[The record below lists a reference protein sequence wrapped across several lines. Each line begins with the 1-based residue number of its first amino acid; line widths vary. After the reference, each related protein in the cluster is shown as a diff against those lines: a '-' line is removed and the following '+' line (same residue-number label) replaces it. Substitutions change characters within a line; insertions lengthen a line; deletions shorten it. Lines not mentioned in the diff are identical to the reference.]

1 MNAVDHYDQFRAQV
15 PTVFGR
21 SLDRAIAALQAQSGP
36 PGGAVLDRKTAVWG
50 DLLRR
55 RADLCKAFAQR
66 LDEVV
71 QGAELDW
78 PPLSRHALP
87 SAQDMDPL
95 LDMQSHGASVSAPVP
110 LASLGL
116 VDNAGFLA
124 SYRRCLES
132 VKRCESDGVA
142 RRFER
147 LAAPRHGLAVA
158 HRLMDEASPDLA
170 TLERRMQHL
179 APALVDELQ
188 GLYRRLSGLAQRSDL
203 AALTGLTASDDEDVL
218 PALDRLC
225 QPEHAPTPALLKAFL
240 NPAHVRLKAPLPNRF
255 RGLVQAQ
262 MEAVEASTRAPG
274 DRTGSASAA
283 APAGVGSVLDERTWG
298 VWSQP
303 SARTLRLLRLKASA
317 ETFEQVVA
325 LDVVRAL
332 VGRLAAHPLLLR
344 PVGEALVALEPTLL
358 RLAREEPRFITQPSH
373 PARRLLDGVLHRAV
387 EHNDASTPAFV
398 DFYRSVLQAF
408 LELHALPEARSPDFL
423 RVLERLMATWDASD
437 QALQAQQAQRLQ
449 ALRQAE
455 QRQAVAQ
462 QIARAWSQLPEMAH
476 APEGVVSFLRDE
488 WSTVLAGLRV
498 SPPDGGPDAQTCERA
513 VASLLWCVQPAVLAN
528 DADSVRAALPELMR
542 TLRRGLA
549 AIGRPEG
556 PAQERLAALEAL
568 CQPPTQP
575 NLAEEEASSQE
586 AGSVQGA
593 EPQPAPDAR
602 PLPVTAVVV
611 EPEPIE
617 PKRTVYRP
625 EEPWLDRSELMFAG
639 VEEARPT
646 DFSELGALRPVTT
659 ADVSAVSELNDAAV
673 EAVLAGLALGAWVDL
688 LSQGTWLRAQLV
700 WSNTTLTLF
709 LFHSAGGRTHS
720 MSRRSCIKLIQD
732 RRLSLVSAAPDVQRA
747 IGSIANTQPANL

>member
-1 MNAVDHYDQFRAQV
+1 MNVVDQFDQFRAQV

-21 SLDRAIAALQAQSGP
+21 SLDRVVAALQAQGGP
-36 PGGAVLDRKTAVWG
+36 PGEWTVLDRKTAVWG

-71 QGAELDW
+71 EGAELDW
-78 PPLSRHALP
+78 PPQSRHALP
-87 SAQDMDPL
+87 PAQDMDPL
-95 LDMQSHGASVSAPVP
+95 LDMQDHGASVSAPVP

-116 VDNAGFLA
+116 VESPAFLA

-132 VKRCESDGVA
+132 VRRCEPDDVA

-147 LAAPRHGLAVA
+147 LAAPRHGLALA
-158 HRLMDEASPDLA
+158 YRLMDEASPDLA

-188 GLYRRLSGLAQRSDL
+188 GLYRRLSGVAQRSDV
-203 AALTGLTASDDEDVL
+203 AALTGPIASNDDAVL

-240 NPAHVRLKAPLPNRF
+240 NPAHVGLKAPLPSRF

-262 MEAVEASTRAPG
+262 MEAVTASARAPG
-274 DRTGSASAA
+274 DRTGSASMA
-283 APAGVGSVLDERTWG
+283 APVGVGSSLDEHTWG

-303 SARTLRLLRLKASA
+303 SARTLRLLSLKASA
-317 ETFEQVVA
+317 DTFEQVVA

-358 RLAREEPRFITQPSH
+358 RLARDEPRFITQPSH

-408 LELHALPEARSPDFL
+408 LELHALPEAHSPDFL
-423 RVLERLMATWDASD
+423 RVLERLVATWDASD

-449 ALRQAE
+449 ALRLAE
-455 QRQAVAQ
+455 QRQAMAQ
-462 QIARAWSQLPEMAH
+462 QIAQAWSQLPEMAH
-476 APEGVVSFLRDE
+476 APEAVVSFLRDE

-498 SPPDGGPDAQTCERA
+498 SPPDDGPDAQTCERA
-513 VASLLWCVQPAVLAN
+513 VASLLWCVQPAVLAH
-528 DADSVRAALPELMR
+528 DADSVRAALPELML

-556 PAQERLAALEAL
+556 LMQERLAALETL

-575 NLAEEEASSQE
+575 NPAEEASSQE
-586 AGSVQGA
+586 TGPVQGT
-593 EPQPAPDAR
+593 EPQPAPDTL
-602 PLPVTAVVV
+602 PLTAVAV
-611 EPEPIE
+611 EPEPTA
-617 PKRTVYRP
+617 PKRSVYRP
-625 EEPWLDRSELMFAG
+625 EEPWLDRSELVSVG

-646 DFSELGALRPVTT
+646 DFSELGALRPLPT
-659 ADVSAVSELNDAAV
+659 AEVSAVSELNDAAV
-673 EAVLAGLALGAWVDL
+673 EAVLAGLTLGAWVDL
-688 LSQGTWLRAQLV
+688 LSQGAWLRAQLV

>member
-1 MNAVDHYDQFRAQV
+1 MNAVDQFDQFRAQV

-78 PPLSRHALP
+78 PPQSRHALP
-87 SAQDMDPL
+87 PEQDMDPL
-95 LDMQSHGASVSAPVP
+95 LDMQGHGATESAPVP

-142 RRFER
+142 QRFER
-147 LAAPRHGLAVA
+147 LAAPRHGLALA
-158 HRLMDEASPDLA
+158 YRLMDEASPDLA

-203 AALTGLTASDDEDVL
+203 AALTGLTASDDSEVL

-225 QPEHAPTPALLKAFL
+225 QPENAPTPALLKAFL
-240 NPAHVRLKAPLPNRF
+240 NPAHVRLKAPLPSRF
-255 RGLVQAQ
+255 RGMVQAQ

-274 DRTGSASAA
+274 DRTGSASTA
-283 APAGVGSVLDERTWG
+283 APAGVGSVLDERIWG

-303 SARTLRLLRLKASA
+303 SARTLRLLSLKASA

-344 PVGEALVALEPTLL
+344 PVGEALVALEPSLL
-358 RLAREEPRFITQPSH
+358 RLGRDEPRFITQPSH

-387 EHNDASTPAFV
+387 EYNDASTPAFV

-408 LELHALPEARSPDFL
+408 LELHALPEAHSSDFL

-449 ALRQAE
+449 ALRLAE
-455 QRQAVAQ
+455 QRQAMAQ
-462 QIARAWSQLPEMAH
+462 QIAQAWSQLPEMAH

-513 VASLLWCVQPAVLAN
+513 VASLLWCVQPAVLAH
-528 DADSVRAALPELMR
+528 DADAVRAALPELMQ

-556 PAQERLAALEAL
+556 PTQERLAALEAL

-575 NLAEEEASSQE
+575 NPVEAASSQE
-586 AGSVQGA
+586 TGLIQSV
-593 EPQPAPDAR
+593 EPQPVPDT
-602 PLPVTAVVV
+602 LPVTTVVV
-611 EPEPIE
+611 EPAPTA
-617 PKRTVYRP
+617 PKRSVYQP

-646 DFSELGALRPVTT
+646 DFSELGALRPVLPD
-659 ADVSAVSELNDAAV
+659 DVPAVSELNDAAV
-673 EAVLAGLALGAWVDL
+673 EAVLAGLTLGAWVDL
-688 LSQGTWLRAQLV
+688 LSQGSWLRAQLV

-747 IGSIANTQPANL
+747 IGSIANTQPASL

>member
-1 MNAVDHYDQFRAQV
+1 MNAVDQFDQFRAQV

-78 PPLSRHALP
+78 PPQSRHALP
-87 SAQDMDPL
+87 PEQDMDPL
-95 LDMQSHGASVSAPVP
+95 LDMQGHGATESAPVP

-142 RRFER
+142 QRFER
-147 LAAPRHGLAVA
+147 LAAPRHGLALA
-158 HRLMDEASPDLA
+158 YRLMDEASPDLA

-203 AALTGLTASDDEDVL
+203 AALTGLTASDDSEVL

-225 QPEHAPTPALLKAFL
+225 QPENAPTPALLKAFL
-240 NPAHVRLKAPLPNRF
+240 NPAHVRLKAPLPSRF
-255 RGLVQAQ
+255 RGMVQAQ

-274 DRTGSASAA
+274 ASTGSASTA

-303 SARTLRLLRLKASA
+303 SARTLRLLSLKASA

-344 PVGEALVALEPTLL
+344 PVGEALVALEPSLL
-358 RLAREEPRFITQPSH
+358 RLGRDEPRFITQPSH

-387 EHNDASTPAFV
+387 EYNDASTPAFV

-408 LELHALPEARSPDFL
+408 LELHALPEAHSSDFL

-449 ALRQAE
+449 ALRLAE
-455 QRQAVAQ
+455 QRQAMAQ
-462 QIARAWSQLPEMAH
+462 QIAQAWSQLPEMAH

-513 VASLLWCVQPAVLAN
+513 VASLLWCVQPAVLAH
-528 DADSVRAALPELMR
+528 DADAVRAALPELMQ

-556 PAQERLAALEAL
+556 PTQERLAALEAL

-575 NLAEEEASSQE
+575 NPVEAAPSQE
-586 AGSVQGA
+586 TGLIQSV
-593 EPQPAPDAR
+593 EPQPVPDT
-602 PLPVTAVVV
+602 LPVTTVVV
-611 EPEPIE
+611 EPAPTA
-617 PKRTVYRP
+617 PKRSVYQP

-646 DFSELGALRPVTT
+646 DFSELGALRPVLPD
-659 ADVSAVSELNDAAV
+659 DVPAVSELNDAAV
-673 EAVLAGLALGAWVDL
+673 EAVLAGLTLGAWVDL
-688 LSQGTWLRAQLV
+688 LSQGSWLRAQLV

>member
-1 MNAVDHYDQFRAQV
+1 MNAVDQFDQFRAQV

-78 PPLSRHALP
+78 PPQSRHALP
-87 SAQDMDPL
+87 PEQDMDPL
-95 LDMQSHGASVSAPVP
+95 LDMQGHGATESAPVP

-142 RRFER
+142 QRFER
-147 LAAPRHGLAVA
+147 LAAPRHGLALA
-158 HRLMDEASPDLA
+158 YRLMDEASPDLA

-203 AALTGLTASDDEDVL
+203 AALTGLTASDDSEVL

-225 QPEHAPTPALLKAFL
+225 QPENAPTPALLKAFL
-240 NPAHVRLKAPLPNRF
+240 NPAHVRLKAPLPSRF
-255 RGLVQAQ
+255 RGMVQAQ

-274 DRTGSASAA
+274 ASTVSASTA
-283 APAGVGSVLDERTWG
+283 APAGVGSVLDERIWG

-303 SARTLRLLRLKASA
+303 SARTLRLLSLKASA

-344 PVGEALVALEPTLL
+344 PVGEALVALEPSLL
-358 RLAREEPRFITQPSH
+358 RLGRDEPRFITQPSH

-387 EHNDASTPAFV
+387 EYNDASTPAFV

-408 LELHALPEARSPDFL
+408 LELHALPEAHSSDFL

-449 ALRQAE
+449 ALRLAE
-455 QRQAVAQ
+455 QRQAMAQ
-462 QIARAWSQLPEMAH
+462 QIAQAWSQLPEMAH

-513 VASLLWCVQPAVLAN
+513 VASLLWCVQPAVLAH
-528 DADSVRAALPELMR
+528 DADAVRAALPELMQ

-556 PAQERLAALEAL
+556 PTQERLAALEAL

-575 NLAEEEASSQE
+575 NPVEAASSQE
-586 AGSVQGA
+586 TGLIQSV
-593 EPQPAPDAR
+593 EPQPVPDT
-602 PLPVTAVVV
+602 LPVTTVVV
-611 EPEPIE
+611 EPAPTA
-617 PKRTVYRP
+617 PKRSVYQP

-646 DFSELGALRPVTT
+646 DFSELGALRPVLPD
-659 ADVSAVSELNDAAV
+659 DVPAVSELNDAAV
-673 EAVLAGLALGAWVDL
+673 EAVLAGLTLGAWVDL
-688 LSQGTWLRAQLV
+688 LSQGSWLRAQLV

-747 IGSIANTQPANL
+747 IGSIANTQPASL

>member
-1 MNAVDHYDQFRAQV
+1 MDHFDQFRAQV

-21 SLDRAIAALQAQSGP
+21 SLDRAVAELQAQGGP
-36 PGGAVLDRKTAVWG
+36 PGEWTVLDRKTAVWG

-55 RADLCKAFAQR
+55 RADLCKAFSQR
-66 LDEVV
+66 LDDVV

-78 PPLSRHALP
+78 PPQSRHALSP
-87 SAQDMDPL
+87 EQDMDPL
-95 LDMQSHGASVSAPVP
+95 LDMQGHGASALAPVP

-116 VDNAGFLA
+116 FENPALLS

-132 VKRCESDGVA
+132 VKRCEPDDMV

-147 LAAPRHGLAVA
+147 LATPRHGLALA
-158 HRLMDEASPDLA
+158 YRLMDEASPDLA
-170 TLERRMQHL
+170 TLERRMKHL
-179 APALVDELQ
+179 APALVEELQ
-188 GLYRRLSGLAQRSDL
+188 RLYRRLSGVAQRSDV
-203 AALTGLTASDDEDVL
+203 AALTASTSFDDEVL

-225 QPEHAPTPALLKAFL
+225 QPEHAPKPALLKAFL
-240 NPAHVRLKAPLPNRF
+240 NPAHVGLKAPLPSHF
-255 RGLVQAQ
+255 RGLVQTQ
-262 MEAVEASTRAPG
+262 MEAVTASTRAPG
-274 DRTGSASAA
+274 DRTGSANMT
-283 APAGVGSVLDERTWG
+283 APAGVGSSLDECTWG

-303 SARTLRLLRLKASA
+303 SARTLRLLSLKASA
-317 ETFEQVVA
+317 ETYEQVVA

-344 PVGEALVALEPTLL
+344 PVGEALVALEPILL
-358 RLAREEPRFITQPSH
+358 RLARDEPRFITQPSH

-387 EHNDASTPAFV
+387 EYNDASTPAFV

-423 RVLERLMATWDASD
+423 RVLDRLMVTWDASD
-437 QALQAQQAQRLQ
+437 QALQAQQTQRLQ
-449 ALRQAE
+449 ALRLAE
-455 QRQAVAQ
+455 QRQAMAQ
-462 QIARAWSQLPEMAH
+462 QIAQAWSQLPEMAH
-476 APEGVVSFLRDE
+476 APEGLVSFLRDE
-488 WSTVLAGLRV
+488 WSTVLAWLRL
-498 SPPDGGPDAQTCERA
+498 SPPDDGPDAQTCERA
-513 VASLLWCVQPAVLAN
+513 VASLLWCVQPAVLAH
-528 DADSVRAALPELMR
+528 DADSVHVALPELML

-575 NLAEEEASSQE
+575 KPAEEEASSQE
-586 AGSVQGA
+586 TGPVQGT
-593 EPQPAPDAR
+593 EPQPTPDV
-602 PLPVTAVVV
+602 LPVAAVVV
-611 EPEPIE
+611 EPESIE
-617 PKRTVYRP
+617 PKRSVYRP
-625 EEPWLDRSELMFAG
+625 EEPWLDRSELMSAG

-646 DFSELGALRPVTT
+646 DFSELGALRPDPT
-659 ADVSAVSELNDAAV
+659 AEVSAVSELNDAAV
-673 EAVLAGLALGAWVDL
+673 DEVLAGLTLGAWVDL

-700 WSNTTLTLF
+700 WSNNTLTLF